1 MPLASIL
8 IVDDDALVRQALRRD
23 LEKLDFV
30 LHLADS
36 PSSAFEILRKERI
49 DIVISDHAMPGMTGL
64 RFLRLVRDRYPQ
76 VVRIMLTRAA
86 SLHTALQAINQDEIY
101 RFLEKPWD
109 RDELKFML
117 LQACDRMRKG
127 RPSSP

>member
-23 LEKLDFV
+23 LERLDFA

-36 PSSAFEILRKERI
+36 PASAFETLRRERI
-49 DIVISDHAMPGMTGL
+49 DVVISDHAMPGMTGL
-64 RFLRLVRDRYPQ
+64 RFLRFVRDRYPQ
-76 VVRIMLTRAA
+76 IVRIMLTGAA
-86 SLHTALQAINQDEIY
+86 SLQTAVEAINEDEIY

-109 RDELKFML
+109 REELKFML
-117 LQACDRMRKG
+117 LQACDRIRKG
-127 RPSSP
+127 TISP